1 MGNEK
6 LDNELKEYSILYP
19 DTVDVQIGTQKVE
32 IGEIKISQMK
42 PVLKAVAELASIVS
56 QNPDDFQNAATVASS
71 LLNLAYDQ
79 TVAITAA
86 VLNVDPVY
94 LEMNVSL
101 LSFTR
106 LINAIIEVNDV
117 EEIIKNV
124 LSAWS
129 KVSPLIPKDL
139 AQRAAQARN

>member
-1 MGNEK
+1 MVNEK

-19 DTVDVQIGTQKVE
+19 DTVEVQIGTQNVE
-32 IGEIKISQMK
+32 IGEIKINQMR

>member
-1 MGNEK
+1 MVNEK

-19 DTVDVQIGTQKVE
+19 DTVEVQIGTQNVE
-32 IGEIKISQMK
+32 IGEIKINQMR

-139 AQRAAQARN
+139 AQRAAQARD